1 MKHDFSPLPR
11 LFRFVFM
18 TIMMLLC
25 AFLFWLIPQMI
36 ALQIQ
41 IDDLT
46 LSLDTSHQREAKQ
59 QYEYDQVSAQLPLTQ
74 AELDSVLPQA
84 ETAAAH
90 EQELRTQRK
99 SLRAQF
105 ATLNQQLENALA
117 SSTDLEIAIADTE
130 AQVAALHQQ
139 VDTLQSQVDALNAQL
154 NAIP

>member
-1 MKHDFSPLPR
+1 MNHDFSPLPR

-25 AFLFWLIPQMI
+25 ASLFWLIPQMI

-46 LSLDTSHQREAKQ
+46 LSLDTSRQREAKQ

-74 AELDSVLPQA
+74 AELDAVLPQA

-99 SLRAQF
+99 ALRAQS

-117 SSTDLEIAIADTE
+117 SATDLEIAVADMWT
-130 AQVAALHQQ
+130 Q
-139 VDTLQSQVDALNAQL
+139 VDALRQQTDALQSQTDALNAQL